1 MRALQIAGGLV
12 GLAILASNFADAW
25 RELRAAPPSVSW
37 GILIV
42 ATVLLVALY
51 GGLAWLWTSIAGG
64 LGVRIPYGTALQFWS
79 ISNLGRYVPGKVW
92 QITGVALV
100 ASDLGVPPG
109 LAVTIACLSFGF
121 MVATGAWLGFALLP
135 GLFTSDSLRLG
146 VVAAS
151 ALAVLVPVIRP
162 GIFPAALRRL
172 PGRLRV
178 TDVRAPSRAGVARMA
193 AQFAAV
199 WVAHGICF
207 WVFCAAFVPLA
218 WRTVL
223 PVTGAY
229 CLAYVSGLVAL
240 IAPGGIGV
248 REEILGAT
256 LAPLM
261 PGQPVHVVAV
271 AARLWTMAA
280 ELCVLV
286 VALTLRFRRARRGT
300 P

>member
-1 MRALQIAGGLV
+1 MRALQLAGVLV
-12 GLAILASNFADAW
+12 GVAILASNFADAW
-25 RELRAAPPSVSW
+25 RELRAAPPEVAW
-37 GILIV
+37 GVALA
-42 ATVLLVALY
+42 ATVLLIGLY
-51 GGLAWLWTSIAGG
+51 LALAWLWTSIAGA
-64 LGVRIPYGTALQFWS
+64 LGVHIRYGVALQFWS

-92 QITGVALV
+92 QITGVAIV

-135 GLFTSDSLRLG
+135 GLFASDGLRIA

-151 ALAVLVPVIRP
+151 TAAVVVPVAWP
-162 GIFPAALRRL
+162 GIFPATMRRL

-193 AQFAAV
+193 AQFALV
-199 WVAHGICF
+199 WIAHGIAF
-207 WVFCAAFVPLA
+207 WVFCAAFAPLA
-218 WRTVL
+218 WPTVL

-248 REEILGAT
+248 REEVLGAT

-261 PGQPVHVVAV
+261 PAHPVHVVAV

-280 ELCVLV
+280 EVCVLAA
-286 VALTLRFRRARRGT
+286 ALTLRLRRGRGS
-300 P
+300 